1 LLLFFQNLKGLYL
14 KKNLEQV
21 KVLLDALSYI
31 KKYSVEII
39 DICLKAIDG
48 RVKLALLLES
58 FTSKGIG
65 IVIKK

>member
-39 DICLKAIDG
+39 DICLKTIDG
-48 RVKLALLLES
+48 RVKHALLLES